1 MKKLLSGQIKNFNTT
16 TFRLAFKPTILR
28 SFNAISAMIFSLNFT
43 KIDASQLSHKSGT
56 VERRTVNLKLIT
68 SEIKKIRL
76 AFVERETSFF
86 WINWHQS
93 ILTHF
98 KVYQHL
104 DFEDNFTF
112 YSNLPISCSEYS
124 NLLFLISAVE
134 MIWTISATT
143 MEHFIMLHII
153 RMKPL

>member
-86 WINWHQS
+86 
-93 ILTHF
+93 
-98 KVYQHL
+98 
-104 DFEDNFTF
+104 
-112 YSNLPISCSEYS
+112 
-124 NLLFLISAVE
+124 
-134 MIWTISATT
+134 
-143 MEHFIMLHII
+143 
-153 RMKPL
+153 